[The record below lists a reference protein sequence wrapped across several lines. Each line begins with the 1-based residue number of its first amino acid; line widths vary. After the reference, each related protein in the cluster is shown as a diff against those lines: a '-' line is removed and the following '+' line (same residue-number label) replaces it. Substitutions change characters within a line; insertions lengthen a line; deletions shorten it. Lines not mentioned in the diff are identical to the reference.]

1 MTMPRC
7 RSGVTLPDLI
17 ITLAILAILA
27 VIAAP
32 RLQRAGQAMATRSA
46 RDAAAMEF
54 ERARVLAL
62 ARGTARVIVD
72 PVAAELRVE
81 SPVGFPAGPPLR
93 LAGFAAAVSV
103 DGQAAGTTSLDFNAI
118 GLGVSANRT
127 IRFHRGQ
134 QESRLSLSVYG
145 RVRRW

>member
-27 VIAAP
+27 VMAAP
-32 RLQRAGQAMATRSA
+32 RLRRAGEAMATRSA
-46 RDAAAMEF
+46 RDAAATEF

-72 PVAAELRVE
+72 PAAAEIRVE
-81 SPVGFPAGPPLR
+81 APAGLPAGPPLR
-93 LAGFAAAVSV
+93 LDGFATAVTV
-103 DGQAAGTTSLDFNAI
+103 DGLATGTANLDFNAI

-127 IRFHRGQ
+127 IRFRRGQ
-134 QESRLSLSVYG
+134 QESRLSLSIYG

>member
-1 MTMPRC
+1 MTKPRC
-7 RSGVTLPDLI
+7 RPGVALPDLI

-32 RLQRAGQAMATRSA
+32 RLQQASQAMAARAA
-46 RDAAAMEF
+46 RDAAATEF

-72 PVAAELRVE
+72 PASAELRVE
-81 SPVGFPAGPPLR
+81 SPAGIPAAPPLR
-93 LAGFAAAVSV
+93 LGAFATAVTV
-103 DGQAAGTTSLDFNAI
+103 DGLASGTASLDFNAI

-127 IRFHRGQ
+127 IRFRRGQ
-134 QESRLSLSVYG
+134 QESRLSLSLYG